1 MTVGGI
7 GEKPGIVQGQISMR
21 EYLNLTISVDHDV
34 VDGAPAVRFASRLRD
49 LIESAYGLGEL
60 VSSDEANSTRDSLPQ
75 QQAVT
80 R

>member
-7 GEKPGIVQGQISMR
+7 GEKPGIVQGQITMR

-49 LIESAYGLGEL
+49 LIESSYGLGEL